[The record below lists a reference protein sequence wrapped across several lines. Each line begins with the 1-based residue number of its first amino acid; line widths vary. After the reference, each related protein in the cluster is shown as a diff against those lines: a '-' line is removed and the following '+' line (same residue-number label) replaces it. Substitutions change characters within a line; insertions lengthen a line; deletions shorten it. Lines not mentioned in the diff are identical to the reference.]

1 VVLNSGPARCC
12 ILTAGSALPIE
23 RHAAFALPP
32 MARIPKEVV
41 MFDLSAMARRRFLTG
56 AAAGALAVGAG
67 TVISAGPASAIAP
80 TVHKSGE
87 LEALVVSDGYFVLPV
102 GFLVT
107 PEAPPVERDA
117 VLKAAGQAGEQ
128 LELTNNVTVIRS
140 RSELIL
146 VDAGTGPRH
155 QPTAGKLAGN
165 LRAAGIEP
173 AAITKVVLTHGH
185 PDHLWGV
192 LDANNAPIY
201 PNASYIVSAVE
212 WDTWADPD
220 VLQKLPAALPK
231 ERVATGAKQHFA
243 HIKDKM
249 TMVRGGEEIVSGVRV
264 IDTPGHTPGHLS
276 VEVAGGDGLLISA
289 DALTHVLISF
299 QYPSWK
305 VPVDHE
311 PDRGIATRLRLLDQL
326 ATDKRR
332 LVCAHL
338 PFPGSGFVE
347 RKAGAYRFVVA

>member
-1 VVLNSGPARCC
+1 
-12 ILTAGSALPIE
+12 
-23 RHAAFALPP
+23 
-32 MARIPKEVV
+32 
-41 MFDLSAMARRRFLTG
+41 MFDLPAMARRRFLTG
-56 AAAGALAVGAG
+56 AAASALAVGTG
-67 TVISAGPASAIAP
+67 TAIPTGPASASAR
-80 TVHKSGE
+80 TVHKSVE
-87 LEALVVSDGYFVLPV
+87 LEALVVSDGHFVLPV

-107 PEAPPVERDA
+107 PEASPPEREA
-117 VLKAAGQAGEQ
+117 VLKAAGQADEQ
-128 LELTNNVTVIRS
+128 LRLVNNVTVIRS

-165 LRAAGIEP
+165 LSAAGIEP

-192 LDANNAPIY
+192 LDASNNAIY

-212 WDTWADPD
+212 WSTWADPD
-220 VLQKLPAALPK
+220 VLQKLPAVLPK
-231 ERVATGAKQHFA
+231 ERVVTGAKSHFA
-243 HIKDKM
+243 HIKDKI
-249 TMVRGGEEIVSGVRV
+249 TMVRGGDEIVSGVRV
-264 IDTPGHTPGHLS
+264 IETPGHTPGHISIEL
-276 VEVAGGDGLLISA
+276 AGSDGLLIA
-289 DALTHVLISF
+289 GDALTHVLVSF
-299 QYPSWK
+299 QHPSWK

-347 RKAGAYRFVVA
+347 RQAGAYRFVAA